1 MAWHDIRHGMVWGEV
16 AGQSHGHGLN
26 GGRGM
31 TMHGWVFGGMQREC
45 EFLQNPKPASKLGYQ
60 VVYVGAW

>member
-1 MAWHDIRHGMVWGEV
+1 MGRGGGTV
-16 AGQSHGHGLN
+16 HGHGLN

-31 TMHGWVFGGMQREC
+31 TMHGLGFGGMQREC
-45 EFLQNPKPASKLGYQ
+45 EFPENPKPARMLRFQ

>member
-1 MAWHDIRHGMVWGEV
+1 MAWYDDVRHGMVWGEV

-31 TMHGWVFGGMQREC
+31 TMHGWDFGGMQRE
-45 EFLQNPKPASKLGYQ
+45 FPQNPKPASKLRFQ